1 MFLSSRTGI
10 MALMDTTT
18 GRTEPDDR
26 DALLSEL
33 TAVDPADAPEVAK
46 KMVEQLSEDL
56 EAAPTAASED
66 S

>member
-1 MFLSSRTGI
+1 
-10 MALMDTTT
+10 MDTTT